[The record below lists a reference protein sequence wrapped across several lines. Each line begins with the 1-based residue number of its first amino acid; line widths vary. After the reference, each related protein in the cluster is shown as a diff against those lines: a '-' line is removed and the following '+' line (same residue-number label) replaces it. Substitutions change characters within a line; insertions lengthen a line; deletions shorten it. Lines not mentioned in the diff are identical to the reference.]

1 VTARALEDLGVAA
14 LDGQAASLTK
24 LSLASVAT
32 IVSVEARHAA
42 WIRDLLGELPAP
54 SASNPA
60 QTAAQ
65 VRAAIRRT
73 GFAKGTA

>member
-1 VTARALEDLGVAA
+1 
-14 LDGQAASLTK
+14 
-24 LSLASVAT
+24 VAT

-73 GFAKGTA
+73 GFVKGTA

>member
-1 VTARALEDLGVAA
+1 MAA
-14 LDGQAASLTK
+14 LDGQAAGLTK
-24 LSLASVAT
+24 PSLAAVAT

-54 SASNPA
+54 SAANPS

-65 VRAAIRRT
+65 VRRPSAARDS
-73 GFAKGTA
+73 